1 MPVLRLWGKQLATEF
16 SGSGIVLG
24 IDLNNPYLL
33 QTDKISLGDLGV
45 GMVQEFKAKVR
56 KQLSF
61 IGWVK
66 KKAPAC
72 RLRPFTRRL

>member
-1 MPVLRLWGKQLATEF
+1 MPVLRLWGKQLATGF

-33 QTDKISLGDLGV
+33 QTDKISLSDLGV

-56 KQLSF
+56 KQLSV
-61 IGWVK
+61 IGWIK
-66 KKAPAC
+66 KKAPAY
-72 RLRPFTRRL
+72 RLRPFTKL